1 MPSGYTCGVQEGKIT
16 DVKDFILTCSRGF
29 GAFIHMRDDNLNTE
43 IKYQEVGEYY
53 PRRLEQA
60 KREFEEFKQ
69 LSDEDIQKQLDERYE
84 AKVKE
89 NRESLKRFDEQR
101 QRYLDM
107 IEKVKE
113 WNPPTEDHIKLKE
126 FALDQLNS
134 SLDFDCNESMRNC
147 YLEEPIKD
155 NLNEYKQGKIKRYLK
170 DIEYYSKY
178 YREEIEEVEKANK
191 WIDDLVNSFE

>member
-29 GAFIHMRDDNLNTE
+29 GAFVHMRDDNLNTE
-43 IKYQEVGEYY
+43 IKYQEVGEYHL
-53 PRRLEQA
+53 RRLEQV

-69 LSDEDIQKQLDERYE
+69 FSDEDIQKQLDERYE
-84 AKVKE
+84 ARVKE
-89 NRESLKRFDEQR
+89 NRKSLKRFDEQR

-107 IEKVKE
+107 IEKVNE

-126 FALDQLNS
+126 FALEQLKG
-134 SLDFDCNESMRNC
+134 SLDLDCSESMRSY
-147 YLEEPIKD
+147 YLEEPVKE
-155 NLNEYKQGKIKRYLK
+155 NLNEYKQTKIKGYLK
-170 DIEYYSKY
+170 DIEYYSKN
-178 YREEIEEVEKANK
+178 YREEIERVEKANK